1 MPQVRGVDWG
11 IVSTL
16 VAADTPGLSVK
27 KVETTGAC
35 KDKEGIAE
43 EGWAVVRA
51 SRKSAVPLREGQE
64 GGCSNLGM

>member
-1 MPQVRGVDWG
+1 MPQARGVDWG

-27 KVETTGAC
+27 KVETTGAY
-35 KDKEGIAE
+35 KDK

-51 SRKSAVPLREGQE
+51 SRKSAVHVGRVKKEAAVI
-64 GGCSNLGM
+64 GM